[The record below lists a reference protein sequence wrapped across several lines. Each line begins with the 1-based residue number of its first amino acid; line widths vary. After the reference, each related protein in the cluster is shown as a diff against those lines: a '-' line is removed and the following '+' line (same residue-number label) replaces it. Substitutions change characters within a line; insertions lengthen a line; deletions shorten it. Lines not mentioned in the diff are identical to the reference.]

1 MILKSF
7 EISKIDVSKFKF
19 FLIYG
24 DNEGL
29 KKELISKIK
38 DNHIGKEIKYEE
50 SEIIGN
56 KFNFLSEIKNR
67 SLFDEKKNLLY

>member
-1 MILKSF
+1 MFQNLN
-7 EISKIDVSKFKF
+7 

-29 KKELISKIK
+29 KEELISKIK

-50 SEIIGN
+50 SQIIGN
-56 KFNFLSEIKNR
+56 KFNF
-67 SLFDEKKNLLY
+67 